1 MDQPISASL
10 TEHARSEIAALAD
23 GLPSLQAAVAR
34 RDGLDYPCQVTT
46 HRKTTGRPKKSSTR
60 DSKRNSKAP
69 SKPVAKSGS
78 KSAQKPAATP
88 APPSQ
93 LDCFAAVAPGL
104 EPLALAEAQALGL
117 PARAEE
123 GGVAWTGNIR
133 SVIAANVGLRTASR
147 VLVRIAE
154 FEARSFIELE
164 RWAKRIPW
172 KLAVAPGSA
181 VRFRV
186 TCRKSRLYHSDAV
199 AQRLADGVSRAVRG
213 VRTEADSAGDDEVL
227 DRGDSALFV
236 VRFFRDRCTVSA
248 DASGALLH
256 RRGYRQAT
264 AKAPLRETLAAALVA
279 ASGWDGIAPLID
291 PMCGS
296 GTIPIEAALAA
307 RRIPPGAH
315 RSFAV
320 ERWPGV
326 LAELVREVR
335 AELGASVLGGAPGA
349 IVGSDRDAGAIE
361 SARGNAARAEVS
373 SDVELAVHAIS
384 AMEVPDAARGWIVC
398 NPPYGV
404 RVGDTARV
412 RDLWA
417 QLGNVLGRRAP
428 GWRVTLLSPDAALER
443 QLQIPMQIVART
455 TNGGMPVRI
464 VSGTIPER

>member
-1 MDQPISASL
+1 
-10 TEHARSEIAALAD
+10 
-23 GLPSLQAAVAR
+23 
-34 RDGLDYPCQVTT
+34 VTT
-46 HRKTTGRPKKSSTR
+46 HRKPITR
-60 DSKRNSKAP
+60 A
-69 SKPVAKSGS
+69 
-78 KSAQKPAATP
+78 KPAPAS
-88 APPSQ
+88 APPTRHE
-93 LDCFAAVAPGL
+93 CFASVAPGL
-104 EPLALAEAQALGL
+104 EPLALAEALKLGL

-123 GGVAWTGNIR
+123 GGVAWSGDIR
-133 SVIAANVGLRTASR
+133 SVIAANVGLRIASR
-147 VLVRIAE
+147 VLVRVAE
-154 FEARSFIELE
+154 FDARSFIELE

-172 KLAVAPGSA
+172 ALSVAPGAS

-199 AQRLADGVSRAVRG
+199 AQRLGDAVSRAVGG

-227 DRGDSALFV
+227 DRDATLFV

-279 ASGWDGIAPLID
+279 ASGWDGTEPLVD

-296 GTIPIEAALAA
+296 GTIPIEAALMA

-315 RSFAV
+315 RAFAV

-326 LAELVREVR
+326 SAELSRAIR
-335 AELGASVLGGAPGA
+335 AELGAPALGAAPGA
-349 IVGSDRDAGAIE
+349 MVGSDRDAGAIE
-361 SARGNAARAEVS
+361 SARGNAARAEVA
-373 SDVELAVHAIS
+373 SDVALGVHSIS
-384 AMEVPDAARGWIVC
+384 AMPLPEVGRGWIVS

-404 RVGDTARV
+404 RVGDSARV

-417 QLGNVLGRRAP
+417 QLGNVLRRRAP

-443 QLQIPMQIVART
+443 QLQIPMQLVART
-455 TNGGMPVRI
+455 TNGGIPVRI
-464 VSGTIPER
+464 VRGEVPL

>member
-1 MDQPISASL
+1 MDQSISASL
-10 TEHARSEIAALAD
+10 TEKTPPNDAVLTDALS
-23 GLPSLQAAVAR
+23 SLQAAVAQ
-34 RDGLDYPCQVTT
+34 RDGRDYPCRVTP
-46 HRKTTGRPKKSSTR
+46 HRKFTSRQKPTPKP
-60 DSKRNSKAP
+60 AP
-69 SKPVAKSGS
+69 KPSPKPAPKPV
-78 KSAQKPAATP
+78 PV
-88 APPSQ
+88 PSR

-104 EPLALAEAQALGL
+104 EPLALAESQRLGI

-123 GGVAWTGNIR
+123 GGIAWSGDIR
-133 SVIAANVGLRTASR
+133 SVIAANVGLRIASR
-147 VLVRIAE
+147 VLVRLAE

-172 KLAVAPGSA
+172 TVAVAPGA
-181 VRFRV
+181 TVRFRV

-199 AQRLADGVSRAVRG
+199 AQRLAEGVGRAVAG
-213 VRTEADSAGDDEVL
+213 VRTEDDAGDDELL

-279 ASGWDGIAPLID
+279 ASEWDGGAPLVD

-315 RSFAV
+315 RPFAV

-326 LAELVREVR
+326 SAELVRAVR
-335 AELGASVLGGAPGA
+335 NELGASMLGAAPSS
-349 IVGSDRDAGAIE
+349 IIGSDRDAGAIE
-361 SARGNAARAEVS
+361 SARGNAERAGVAP
-373 SDVELAVHAIS
+373 DIALGVHAIS
-384 AMEVPDAARGWIVC
+384 AMEVPDAGLGWIVC

-404 RVGDTARV
+404 RVGDSARV

-417 QLGNVLGRRAP
+417 QLGNVLRRRAP
-428 GWRVTLLSPDAALER
+428 GWRLTLLSPDAGLER
-443 QLQIPMQIVART
+443 QLKIPLSVVART
-455 TNGGMPVRI
+455 TNGGIPVRI
-464 VSGTIPER
+464 VVGTVPRAPVARTLRR